1 MVRHTLLLLLGL
13 LVLPMAACG
22 AGTAAISSN
31 SLPGQARAGVATQ
44 APAAQAPGSSA
55 PASSAAQPPANAT
68 VPPATIPEGPRVQR
82 SASIVLQ
89 VGNGRFDS
97 ALDDVIAVVEAAGG
111 YISGQNAQAPD
122 QGQPLR
128 SGQVTFEV
136 PTNQFDSVVTAVRG
150 KGTAQSVV
158 ISGNDVSQQYVDLQA
173 RLGNAEAQRDAVLA
187 LMQQAKSV
195 SDTIQIENQLGQI
208 TGQIEQLKGQIDYI
222 DHSTSYASVAVA
234 IREEAVAPPHDEWGL
249 QTASSQALHNLATV
263 LAFLIIFASL
273 ALPLLVAAGIAFW
286 VGRLAWRRFAVRS
299 APTPL
304 HE

>member
-1 MVRHTLLLLLGL
+1 MVRHKLLLLLGS
-13 LVLPMAACG
+13 LVLPLAACG
-22 AGTAAISSN
+22 ASGVSA
-31 SLPGQARAGVATQ
+31 SLPAQARAGVASQ
-44 APAAQAPGSSA
+44 A
-55 PASSAAQPPANAT
+55 PASSAAGSPAQPAANAPLPAAT
-68 VPPATIPEGPRVQR
+68 VPEGPRVQR

-89 VGNGRFDS
+89 VADGRFDR
-97 ALDDVIAVVEAAGG
+97 ALDEVIAVAEAAGG

-136 PTNQFDSVVTAVRG
+136 PTGQFDTVVTSIRG

-208 TGQIEQLKGQIDYI
+208 TSQIEQLKGQIDYL
-222 DHSTSYASVAVA
+222 DHSTSYSSVAVA

-249 QTASSQALHNLATV
+249 QTAGSQAVHNLATV
-263 LAFLIIFASL
+263 LSFLIVFASL
-273 ALPLLVAAGIAFW
+273 ALPLLIAGGIAFW

-299 APTPL
+299 LSTPL